1 MEYAVERI
9 IGIITA
15 IGTLIVALGN
25 WGKELIESW
34 ETNDLDK
41 LFLTKPKRITLYC
54 WNIVGLFVSNVVF
67 ISLLAFGIYIFLGP
81 SRNYINEVATGVI
94 NFIAGM
100 ILIFFIFKNT
110 MYLKKIIKVI
120 DNFSDNIIIVTWVI
134 LAVSIS
140 IFVVY
145 SMNFSDLFWSN
156 AIASTINVIIY
167 SAFLIILLE
176 LMKKIFAYDNN
187 KAKYYFYSDGKKYYL
202 YYTQVDGVMVYGE
215 EDSYE
220 ANKEFKF
227 VSIDQLRTKY
237 TIHRV

>member
-1 MEYAVERI
+1 MERI

-15 IGTLIVALGN
+15 IGTLIVALDN
-25 WGKELIESW
+25 WGKELIESV

-41 LFLTKPKRITLYC
+41 LFLAKPKRITLYC

-100 ILIFFIFKNT
+100 ILIFFVLKNT
-110 MYLKKIIKVI
+110 TYLKKIIKVI
-120 DNFSDNIIIVTWVI
+120 DNFSDNIIIATWII
-134 LAVSIS
+134 LIISIS

-156 AIASTINVIIY
+156 AIASTIKVIIY

-176 LMKKIFAYDNN
+176 FMKKIFAYDN
-187 KAKYYFYSDGKKYYL
+187 KAKYYFYRYGKKYYL
-202 YYTQVDGVMVYGE
+202 YYTQLDGVMVYGE
-215 EDSYE
+215 EESYE
-220 ANKEFKF
+220 ANKEYKF